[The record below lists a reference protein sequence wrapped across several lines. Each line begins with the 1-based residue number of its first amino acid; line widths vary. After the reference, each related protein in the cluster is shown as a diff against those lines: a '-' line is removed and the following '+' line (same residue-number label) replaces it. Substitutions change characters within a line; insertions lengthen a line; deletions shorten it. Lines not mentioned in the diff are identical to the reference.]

1 MPKIIQEGEGLDA
14 QVIFRITNA
23 DKTILDD
30 QVQTLRIISVRS
42 PNQLARKI
50 LVDYLRGKLLYAHES
65 DRHQRPDP

>member
-1 MPKIIQEGEGLDA
+1 MPKVIPKGEGLDA

-23 DKTILDD
+23 DLSVLDD
-30 QVQTLRIISVRS
+30 QVNTLRIIGVRS

-50 LVDYLRGKLLYAHES
+50 LVDYLRGRLVYVHES